1 LPGTYLREAIGNIAP
16 PYHNRQ

>member
-1 LPGTYLREAIGNIAP
+1 MTTTHIAP